1 MKKIK
6 TKTTKFENI
15 RIADC
20 DGPETLEER
29 DRRICEEDGEP
40 YEPSELTDIVMQYV
54 EGTKVKTDIES
65 LTALSKD
72 LNEWNGYKLIIEPNG
87 MLSIYIT

>member
-1 MKKIK
+1 MAKRKSKI
-6 TKTTKFENI
+6 ENI
-15 RIADC
+15 MVSYDYRND
-20 DGPETLEER
+20 ETLEER
-29 DRRICEEDGEP
+29 DHRICEEDGEP

-54 EGTKVKTDIES
+54 EGTKVKTDVES

-72 LNEWNGYKLIIEPNG
+72 LDEWNGYKLIIEPNG